1 MDQDIRTWER
11 LEELFTEAVGLPR
24 ESQAAFIERETA
36 SDPELRARISSLLRH
51 DQEAGVRISRAIA
64 GAAEIAAEP
73 VDWTGRYFG
82 PYRVVREIG
91 RGGMG
96 LVFEA
101 VRDDDEYRKTVAVKV
116 APWWCDEA
124 LLRDRFRHER
134 QILAGL
140 EHPNI
145 ARFLDGGTENG
156 VPYFAMEYVAGCPI
170 TEYCTR
176 LKLRDKIELFRQ
188 VCAAVHYAHQSLLV
202 HRDLKPGNILV
213 SDDGVP
219 KLLDFGIA
227 KLLSPLEIAN
237 QHTMTGTAPWT
248 PDYASPEQVL
258 GRPITTRT
266 DVYSL
271 GLILYELLTG
281 ERAQTADNSSPLAL
295 HLSICEA
302 EVPRPSTRA
311 PQAVRRQL
319 AGDLDTIVGR
329 ATHKDPERR
338 YNSVAQFSDDL
349 ERYLDGRPVLARRDS
364 VAYRASKF
372 LRRNWLPLT
381 AATVTLLSLGA
392 GAASFFWEARLAES
406 RFNQV
411 RKLATGFLFDVHDK
425 ALNLPGS
432 TEVREMLT
440 RTAVDTLGTL
450 SRDAGRNYA
459 LRRELAAAY
468 LRLGA
473 VQGASVGA
481 SRGRNAEA
489 LASFEHGLSLLNGLP
504 ASQLAAAAPT
514 EAGLREQ
521 RGRILSSVNRATE
534 AEDDLKRALEIRRSL
549 CRDPLRQKDSC
560 ANRLNAA
567 MALTEW
573 SLRHRQ
579 AENAALLIEESDQA
593 LAALQPVM
601 SPLAYEKQSLRGRI
615 MRARLE
621 WIRDGAQPAA
631 GTLLSVL
638 PEVEK
643 LVASHSSDQEA
654 VRLGSNYCEQLG
666 SMLLG
671 MDARP
676 ADPRLGRILRDGV
689 DWSRQLVRFDADDQ
703 RPRRQAAGAL
713 GLLGDFLV
721 REDPAKGAAVLAQA
735 LDGLL
740 EQMRLSPGNTDILA
754 QVVDHGDR
762 LVRVLVDLGR
772 EQESANAAGK
782 ILEFYDPLMWVGLKV
797 ARDAP
802 VREIQALA
810 WVAQMGA
817 AGKKQGAW
825 YRDAARRADSAL
837 AGHPPDPALQAASA
851 MLYESLP
858 GTPPERSQWR
868 KQAVDLWRSLAAQFP
883 GNTALRD
890 RAANAAAPVQPP
902 AHAAPAGAP
911 GSTAGR

>member
-1 MDQDIRTWER
+1 MDQDIRCWQR
-11 LEELFTEAVGLPR
+11 LEALFADAVELPR
-24 ESQAAFIERETA
+24 ESQSAFIERETA
-36 SDPELRARISSLLRH
+36 SDPELRARISALLQH
-51 DQEAGVRISRAIA
+51 DRDAGARISRAVA
-64 GAAEIAAEP
+64 GAAQIAAEP
-73 VDWTGRYFG
+73 AEWTGRYFG
-82 PYRVVREIG
+82 PYRIVREIG

-116 APWWCDEA
+116 APWWCDVA

-170 TEYCTR
+170 TQYCSR
-176 LKLRDKIELFRQ
+176 LKLRGKIELFRQ

-213 SDDGVP
+213 NDEGIP

-227 KLLSPLEIAN
+227 KLLGPLAAN
-237 QHTMTGTAPWT
+237 GNTMTGAAAWT
-248 PDYASPEQVL
+248 PDYASPEQVR
-258 GRPITTRT
+258 GGPITTRT

-271 GLILYELLTG
+271 GLILFELLTG
-281 ERAQTADNSSPLAL
+281 ERGQTADHSTPLAL
-295 HLSICEA
+295 DHSICEA
-302 EVPRPSTRA
+302 EVPRTSTRA
-311 PQAVRRQL
+311 PQALRRQL
-319 AGDLDTIVGR
+319 AGDLDTIVGM

-338 YNSVAQFSDDL
+338 YDSVAQFSDDL
-349 ERYLDGRPVLARRDS
+349 ERYLDGRPVVARKDS
-364 VAYRASKF
+364 FAYRASKF
-372 LRRNWLPLT
+372 LRRNWLPVT
-381 AATVTLLSLGA
+381 AATVTLLSLAA
-392 GAASFFWEARLAES
+392 GAASFAWEARLAES
-406 RFNQV
+406 RFSQV
-411 RKLATGFLFDVHDK
+411 RKLATGFIFDVHDK
-425 ALNLPGS
+425 VLNLPGS

-504 ASQLAAAAPT
+504 ASELAAALPT
-514 EAGLREQ
+514 EAGLREE
-521 RGRILSSVNRATE
+521 RGRILSSVNRASE
-534 AEDDLKRALEIRRSL
+534 AESDLKRSLEIRRSL
-549 CRDPLRQKDSC
+549 CHDPLQEKDACS
-560 ANRLNAA
+560 NRLNAA
-567 MALTEW
+567 MALAEW
-573 SLRHRQ
+573 TMRHRQ
-579 AENAALLIEESDQA
+579 IDSAELLIREMDQS
-593 LAALQPVM
+593 LAALQPVL
-601 SPLAYEKQSLRGRI
+601 SPLAYQKQSLRGRI
-615 MRARLE
+615 MLARLQ
-621 WIRDGAQPAA
+621 WLRDGEQKAA
-631 GTLLSVL
+631 GTLLAVL
-638 PEVEK
+638 PEVETF
-643 LVASHSSDQEA
+643 VASHSRDKEA

-671 MDARP
+671 MNSRP
-676 ADPRLGRILRDGV
+676 ADPQLGRILRDGV
-689 DWSRQLVRFDADDQ
+689 EWSERLVRFDADDQ

-713 GLLGDFLV
+713 GMLGDFLV
-721 REDPAKGAAVLAQA
+721 RGDPAQGAAVLGRA

-740 EQMRLSPGNTDILA
+740 EQMRLSPANTDILA

-762 LVRVLVDLGR
+762 LVRVLVEQGR
-772 EQESANAAGK
+772 EAEAATAAGK
-782 ILEFYDPLMWVGLKV
+782 ILEFYDPLMWVGLKLS
-797 ARDAP
+797 RTAP

-810 WVAQMGA
+810 WVAQTGAA
-817 AGKKQGAW
+817 AGKNPGAW
-825 YRDAARRADSAL
+825 YRDAARRAGTAL
-837 AGHPPDPALQAASA
+837 AGNPPDPALQAAAA
-851 MLYESLP
+851 MLYASLP
-858 GTPPERSQWR
+858 GSPPQQSQWR
-868 KQAVDLWRSLAAQFP
+868 KQAVDLWGSLAAQFP
-883 GNTALRD
+883 GNPALRE
-890 RAANAAAPVQPP
+890 RAASAAGPAQVP